1 VTAEQLAAAVDRLPD
16 GVAFFDADW
25 AIAHVNPAG
34 AALLGRPVGE
44 LLGRTIWVALPELGG
59 TFFHAFLLRAR
70 SAGGPVTWAGYLP
83 PVDRWLTATA
93 LVADGLLQV
102 SFRATEARPADR
114 PAGSAAVDPAAAEAD
129 RDRLRFL
136 AEVSEAMIATLDTGE
151 SATRLAELV
160 AGRMCS
166 YAVVALVGE
175 GGGPGEEAWAHADPA
190 RTGALETYLQGRVRE
205 PSGDTAVVDALLT
218 GEPVQVPAIDQD
230 AVLPSLPTAEVR
242 DAWARLDTR
251 SCTIVPLRAR
261 GETFGAL
268 ALMNAGDRPLQ
279 DEMELATA
287 VEVAR
292 RGALALDNARLYG
305 RQLKVAETLQRSLLT
320 PPPQPD
326 HLQIVVRY
334 RPAASYQQVGGDWYD
349 AFHQPDGATVLVIG
363 DVVGHNVDAAAA
375 MGQIR
380 SVLRGIA
387 YDRPET
393 PAQVLTRVDGV
404 LTGLGAGTLAT
415 ALVARVEQTP
425 EQEPAGRRTVR
436 WSSAGHLPPLLLH
449 ADGRVEVLTTPPER
463 LLGAASSSS
472 RSDHEREVGPGD
484 VVVLCTDGLVET
496 GRTGL
501 DEGLAR
507 LSGTLT
513 ELAGAPVEE
522 LCDRLLEKLVP
533 GRADDDIALLAVRVR
548 PAGEPA
554 GGAAPAR

>member
-1 VTAEQLAAAVDRLPD
+1 
-16 GVAFFDADW
+16 
-25 AIAHVNPAG
+25 
-34 AALLGRPVGE
+34 
-44 LLGRTIWVALPELGG
+44 
-59 TFFHAFLLRAR
+59 
-70 SAGGPVTWAGYLP
+70 
-83 PVDRWLTATA
+83 
-93 LVADGLLQV
+93 
-102 SFRATEARPADR
+102 
-114 PAGSAAVDPAAAEAD
+114 
-129 RDRLRFL
+129 
-136 AEVSEAMIATLDTGE
+136 
-151 SATRLAELV
+151 
-160 AGRMCS
+160 
-166 YAVVALVGE
+166 
-175 GGGPGEEAWAHADPA
+175 
-190 RTGALETYLQGRVRE
+190 
-205 PSGDTAVVDALLT
+205 
-218 GEPVQVPAIDQD
+218 
-230 AVLPSLPTAEVR
+230 
-242 DAWARLDTR
+242 
-251 SCTIVPLRAR
+251 
-261 GETFGAL
+261 
-268 ALMNAGDRPLQ
+268 
-279 DEMELATA
+279 MELATA

-507 LSGTLT
+507 LSGALT

-533 GRADDDIALLAVRVR
+533 GRADDDIALLVLRARPEDEPEDEPEDDA
-548 PAGEPA
+548 PAG
-554 GGAAPAR
+554 